1 MSAKLGMSKIFNVE
15 DYIKSLRDQDGKV
28 IHIGGEDFY
37 SAILS
42 LIELFGLQESFQEK
56 AMANENGLQW
66 WEVKELKGKRVDYQI
81 ASFGEIGEGIHSL
94 GFKWWAQDDI
104 MDQENFITEIVD
116 ALHFEASEVLKNIYT
131 IKTFALEKGY
141 YSEEDFD
148 KLVCKSLTFFGS
160 GISNSF
166 GTDSLAP
173 EALTPDDNFDLIKH
187 YMFLTIKNHF
197 IIKGLV
203 SDDFTPASVI
213 EDIKEFF
220 MMLIYI
226 PLIRLFEI
234 GISNG
239 VTFNNML
246 DRYKLKNALNQVRK
260 MNGYKEGVYIKMW
273 PSITTGAIVE
283 DNVVAIEEVFGK
295 DLSFDVIIERLNN
308 YYNEYVKPSM

>member
-1 MSAKLGMSKIFNVE
+1 MSVKLGMSKIFNVE
-15 DYIKSLRDQDGKV
+15 DYIKSLRDQEGNI

-66 WEVKELKGKRVDYQI
+66 WEVKELNGKKVDYQI

-94 GFKWWAQDDI
+94 GFKWWAKDDT

-131 IKTFALEKGY
+131 IKAFALEKGY
-141 YSEEDFD
+141 YTEEDFN
-148 KLVCKSLTFFGS
+148 KLVGKSLTFFGS

-173 EALTPDDNFDLIKH
+173 EALTQDDNFDLIKH
-187 YMFLTIKNHF
+187 YMFLTIKNDF
-197 IIKGLV
+197 NIKSLMSGVYTHESISEGIQELFLMSLFV
-203 SDDFTPASVI
+203 
-213 EDIKEFF
+213 
-220 MMLIYI
+220 

-234 GISNG
+234 GVSNG

-260 MNGYKEGVYIKMW
+260 MNGYKEGTYIKMW

-283 DNVVAIEEVFGK
+283 DNVVAVEEVFGK